1 MRTSVTVRLIFMTF
15 LALALLIPLAWVWEI
30 VAERAT
36 RRDDAAREIGATW
49 GGAQYVAGPV
59 IAVPYTV
66 PRSVDAAGHPDSAIR
81 TAMFLPQD
89 LQIDGS
95 LRAETRSRGIF
106 DVIVYHVQL
115 HVKGRFPALDVSDIQ
130 RAESI
135 DWGHATLNVG
145 VSDPR
150 GLTQRTTVKW
160 NGRDVPMTG
169 GVADLGLFSAGL
181 RGDLPALDPLSSAMP
196 FEFTL
201 DLNGTRELWFVPTAQ
216 QTDVQLEGT
225 WPHPSFSGRALPET
239 RQITPAGFTARW
251 RMQDFA
257 RPFASRW
264 TSAGMNREQLSQQA
278 NASAFGLLL
287 VQPVDIYQQTE
298 RAVKYA
304 ALFIVLT
311 FLVFFLWEIFHAS
324 LLHPVQYAFVG
335 FALCV
340 FYLLLVSLSEHVGFD
355 PAYAIAAGATVA
367 LITGYAR
374 SILRGTR
381 PALSVLAALATLYG
395 FLYLLLRLEDYAL
408 LAGSVGLFIV
418 LAAVMFITRRM
429 NWYDL
434 RLGDQPR

>member
-1 MRTSVTVRLIFMTF
+1 MTVLG
-15 LALALLIPLAWVWEI
+15 LGLLIPLAWVWEI

-59 IAVPYTV
+59 IVVPYTSTRV
-66 PRSVDAAGHPDSAIR
+66 ADASGRREPA
-81 TAMFLPQD
+81 TFNAMVLPQD
-89 LQIDGS
+89 LQIAGS

-106 DVIVYHVQL
+106 DVIVYHVRLQ
-115 HVKGRFPALDVSDIQ
+115 VTGRFLPFDVSNL
-130 RAESI
+130 RADAI
-135 DWGHATLNVG
+135 DWNHATLNIG

-169 GVADLGLFSAGL
+169 GVADLGLFTAGL
-181 RGDLPALDPLSSAMP
+181 RGDLPALDPSSTAPMP

-201 DLNGTRELWFVPTAQ
+201 ELNGTRDLRFVPTGQ
-216 QTDVQLEGT
+216 QTDVQLEAT

-239 RQITPAGFTARW
+239 RQITPDGFTARW

-264 TSAGMNREQLSQQA
+264 TSAQMNRDQLKQEA
-278 NASAFGLLL
+278 DASAFGLLL

-324 LLHPVQYAFVG
+324 LLHPVQYTFVG

-355 PAYAIAAGATVA
+355 PAYAIASSATVA
-367 LITGYAR
+367 VITGYAR
-374 SILRGTR
+374 SILHGTR
-381 PALSVLAALATLYG
+381 PALSVLAALVTLYASCTCSCAS
-395 FLYLLLRLEDYAL
+395 R
-408 LAGSVGLFIV
+408 
-418 LAAVMFITRRM
+418 ITRCWRVRSACSSC
-429 NWYDL
+429 WPSSCSSRD
-434 RLGDQPR
+434 G